1 MKRAASII
9 TIFLICV
16 NTFLASAQDA
26 PKKDKIYV
34 KLTFDANREDT
45 GLKNQTKSYVT
56 KRLRQLGNIVFTDR
70 KYKFELSF
78 FVFEPKTKTGEGTDM
93 VILSVIVTK
102 PLPDGRPLFV
112 GDTFKAC
119 SRKDLRDA
127 CELLVVQVN
136 DELIK
141 DSRRMFRSGTM
152 ERGR

>member
-1 MKRAASII
+1 MKRAVSII

-16 NTFLASAQDA
+16 NTVLASAQDT

-34 KLTFDANREDT
+34 KLTFDANKEDT
-45 GLKNQTKSYVT
+45 GLKNQTKSYIK
-56 KRLRQLGNIVFTDR
+56 KRLRQLGNIVFTDQ

-78 FVFEPKTKTGEGTDM
+78 FIFEPKAKTGKGTDI

-119 SRKDLRDA
+119 NRQDLRKV
-127 CELLVVQVN
+127 CESLVVQIN

-141 DSRRMFRSGTM
+141 DDRRMFRSDTAG
-152 ERGR
+152 RG